1 VRLFSSSSKS
11 ALRGSVLIVLAVLTP
26 LSFTGCG
33 SSAFSN
39 PPTTKVALPPPVVAA
54 TDSVVAST
62 DSVQTTSTKPPIL
75 LFNGTGTSSS
85 DVSAVESILNTLKLG
100 YSTVNTSQMNS
111 MSETTLKSYKL
122 LIVPGGNSITIGKYL
137 TKAATTNIHNA
148 VNGGLHYLGICA
160 GAFFGGYSIYNG
172 LNLTGG
178 VWFNLY
184 SSNTSKQVVDILFPN
199 GTVYDM
205 YEQDG
210 PELAGWGSIVGKYSD
225 GKPAIAEG
233 KFGYGWVILSGVH
246 PEAPASWRTG
256 MDFTTSVATDQAY
269 AAKLVTYALNGT
281 WLPHF

>member
-1 VRLFSSSSKS
+1 MRLFSSSSNS
-11 ALRGSVLIVLAVLTP
+11 ALRGSVLIVLAMVTP
-26 LSFTGCG
+26 ILFTGCG

-39 PPTTKVALPPPVVAA
+39 PPTTKVALPPPVVAGA
-54 TDSVVAST
+54 
-62 DSVQTTSTKPPIL
+62 DSVQTTSTRPPIL

-85 DVSAVESILNTLKLG
+85 DVSAVESILNMLKLG

-122 LIVPGGNSITIGKYL
+122 LIVPGGNSITIGNHL
-137 TKAATTNIHNA
+137 TRTATTNIHNA

-184 SSNTSKQVVDILFPN
+184 SSNTGKQVVDVRFSN
-199 GTVYDM
+199 GTVYDI

-233 KFGYGWVILSGVH
+233 KFGSGWVILSGVH

-256 MDFTTSVATDQAY
+256 MNFTTSVATDQAY
-269 AAKLVTYALNGT
+269 AATLVTYALNGSL
-281 WLPHF
+281 LPHF